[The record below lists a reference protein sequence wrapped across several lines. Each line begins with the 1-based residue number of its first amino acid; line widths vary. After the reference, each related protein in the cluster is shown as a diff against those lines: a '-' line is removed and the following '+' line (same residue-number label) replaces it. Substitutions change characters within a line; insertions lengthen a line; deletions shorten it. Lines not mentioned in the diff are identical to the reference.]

1 MIPNTNN
8 NPDLEKAAKE
18 LDEEFPGA
26 EYDYSLHKF
35 LIRKNFKKRIIKKI
49 LFHGFFYSAF
59 TAGIYFLFRKYN
71 ISVFGSL
78 IYGLTWFLAYIVFK
92 PFPYILFDYNIPGLD
107 DQIIKTRENI
117 NSISR
122 PYDKPMEGK

>member
-1 MIPNTNN
+1 MIPNINN

-49 LFHGFFYSAF
+49 LFHGFFIRLLSLEF
-59 TAGIYFLFRKYN
+59 TFFSENTI
-71 ISVFGSL
+71 L
-78 IYGLTWFLAYIVFK
+78 IY
-92 PFPYILFDYNIPGLD
+92 
-107 DQIIKTRENI
+107 
-117 NSISR
+117 
-122 PYDKPMEGK
+122 